1 VIRIH
6 ANYPNPN
13 GAFSYGKP
21 NSTLPE
27 NAIANILTKS
37 VSLLQDTPRDR
48 ISVGYLFGV
57 FTRFGVA
64 VSQSPRLVPDRAS
77 LARASR

>member
-1 VIRIH
+1 MNRIH

-37 VSLLQDTPRDR
+37 GSLLQVR
-48 ISVGYLFGV
+48 IPIYAGRGLNEPALREGMAGRLSERRLFERMGLQV
-57 FTRFGVA
+57 R
-64 VSQSPRLVPDRAS
+64 SS
-77 LARASR
+77 